1 MKKLAIFIMVFA
13 MLTSLLAFNVSAAEK
28 VIYVKDGG
36 TGDGSSP
43 ENAMGLGDS
52 GEAWRD
58 AALYQAWEE
67 LKETGG
73 TIVICGPYTL
83 KKEEA
88 KRTVGAPDI
97 IMDGWFRNPE
107 ATITYTSV
115 YGGVDYRTT
124 AGAKLQFDDNNT
136 ALTFPTAT
144 VLKDITVVA
153 GGCPSGDNRDNYLCA
168 AYQPLTLGQGT
179 NFVANEAGELPV
191 ILGGHRNYSGIAAAD
206 GDSNI
211 TVDIGNANTI
221 GAIYGNLGYA
231 NKNQYGGSNITVKS
245 GKVNG
250 IYGDNQNNHGFG
262 LSGAINITIT
272 GGIICGEVAG
282 TNGGIPVNAFDKE
295 VTPTVNIT
303 ISGGDFTN
311 CTGVKATSQFFDDN
325 VATNTAVQAPAA
337 ITVDCSAAPTATY
350 DKVAAVAGQNVTVT
364 QPTNPNPGGNEGG
377 NQGGNQGGSG
387 NPATGDIFAIV
398 LATMAVSG
406 LGIVVLKKKD
416 F

>member
-36 TGDGSSP
+36 EGDGSSP

-52 GEAWRD
+52 GTAWRD

-67 LKETGG
+67 LKESGG

-83 KKEEA
+83 KGADAIKPD
-88 KRTVGAPDI
+88 RPGAPDI
-97 IMDGWFRNPE
+97 IMESWFRNPN

-115 YGGVDYRTT
+115 YGGVDYRAT
-124 AGAKLQFDDNNT
+124 AGAKLQFDDSNVS
-136 ALTFPTAT
+136 LTFPTAT

-153 GGCPSGDNRDNYLCA
+153 GGCPAGNNRDNYLCA

-191 ILGGHRNYSGIAAAD
+191 ILGGQRNYGGIVSVNA
-206 GDSNI
+206 DSNI

-221 GAIYGNLGYA
+221 GAIYGNLGYTTKIQ
-231 NKNQYGGSNITVKS
+231 NGSSYITVKS

-250 IYGDNQNNHGFG
+250 IYGDNQNNHGQG
-262 LSGAINITIT
+262 LTGSINITIQ
-272 GGIICGEVAG
+272 GGIICGEVAA
-282 TNGGIPVNAFDKE
+282 TNGGIPKD
-295 VTPTVNIT
+295 VTPVVNIK

-325 VATNTAVQAPAA
+325 VAGKNAAVKDPGA
-337 ITVDCSAAPTATY
+337 ITIDCSAASTATY
-350 DKVAAVAGQNVTVT
+350 DKVVAVAGQNVTVT
-364 QPTNPNPGGNEGG
+364 QPTNPNPGGNE
-377 NQGGNQGGSG
+377 GGNQGGSG

-406 LGIVVLKKKD
+406 LGIVVLKKKE